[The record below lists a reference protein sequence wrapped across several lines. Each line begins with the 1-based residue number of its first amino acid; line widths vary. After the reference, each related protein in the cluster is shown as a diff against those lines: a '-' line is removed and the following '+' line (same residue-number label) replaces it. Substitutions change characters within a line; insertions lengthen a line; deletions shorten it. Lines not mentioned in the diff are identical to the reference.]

1 MIKYL
6 AVSANEDN
14 FTGYN
19 KNHIGIIT
27 WKDVKNLENRI
38 TSFSLKNLP
47 KKMIKYL
54 SIILLYN
61 KMKFKYTKG
70 IYIYIYNF
78 TNYFYIQ
85 YFHIF
90 IF

>member
-38 TSFSLKNLP
+38 TSFSLKNLT
-47 KKMIKYL
+47 KKMIKNL
-54 SIILLYN
+54 CIILLYN

-70 IYIYIYNF
+70 IYIYNI
-78 TNYFYIQ
+78 
-85 YFHIF
+85 
-90 IF
+90 